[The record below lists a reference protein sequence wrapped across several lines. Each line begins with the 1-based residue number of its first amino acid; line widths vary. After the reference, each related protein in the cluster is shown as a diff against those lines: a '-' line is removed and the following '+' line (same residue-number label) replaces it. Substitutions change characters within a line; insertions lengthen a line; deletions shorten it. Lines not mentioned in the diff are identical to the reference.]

1 MNIQDQLVNDIEL
14 IPSSAPIAQI
24 QKLFNE
30 LPYSHLPV
38 FEHGIYQGC
47 LSGNDVA
54 SFELEKSIEEYR
66 FALED
71 FFIRDTNNWM
81 EALNA
86 FSLHESNFLPVLN
99 KQNQYLG
106 YVELESMLHHLTDS
120 PFLADAGNIITLEK
134 PYKDYSF
141 SEICQ
146 IVETNGSQVLGCF
159 LSGLENDLAT
169 ITVKVS
175 ATGFNALL
183 QSFRRY
189 GYRIVS
195 QHQEDSFQT
204 NLEERKDY
212 LEKYLNI

>member
-1 MNIQDQLVNDIEL
+1 MIIQDQLMNDIQPL
-14 IPSSAPIAQI
+14 APDASIGQL
-24 QKLFNE
+24 QQQFHE
-30 LPYSHLPV
+30 LPFSHLPV
-38 FEHGIYQGC
+38 VEHGVYQGC

-54 SFELEKSIEEYR
+54 SFEPDKSIAEYR

-71 FFIRDTNNWM
+71 FFIRNTHNWM

-86 FSLHESNFLPVLN
+86 FSLHETNLLPVLN
-99 KQNQYLG
+99 KQNQYVG
-106 YVELESMLHHLTDS
+106 YVELESILHHLTDS

-134 PYKDYSF
+134 PFKDYSF

-146 IVETNGSQVLGCF
+146 IVETNGSKVLGCF
-159 LSGLENDLAT
+159 LSGLDNDLAL

-175 ATGFNALL
+175 ATSFNALL

-189 GYRIVS
+189 GYRIIS

-204 NLEERKDY
+204 NLEERRDY

>member
-1 MNIQDQLVNDIEL
+1 MTIQDQLMNDIEL
-14 IPSSAPIAQI
+14 LSIKADIGQL
-24 QKLFNE
+24 QQQFNE
-30 LPYSHLPV
+30 FPYSHLPV
-38 FEHGIYQGC
+38 SEDGVYRGC

-54 SFELEKSIEEYR
+54 SFEPDKAIEEYR

-71 FFIRDTNNWM
+71 FFIRDTINWM
-81 EALNA
+81 EALKA
-86 FSLHESNFLPVLN
+86 FSIHESNFLPVLN
-99 KQNQYLG
+99 KQNQYVG
-106 YVELESMLHHLTDS
+106 YVELESILHHLTDS

-146 IVETNGSQVLGCF
+146 IVETNGSKVLGCF
-159 LSGLENDLAT
+159 LSRLDNDLAL

-175 ATGFNALL
+175 STSFNALL

-189 GYRIVS
+189 DYRIIS

-212 LEKYLNI
+212 LDKYLNI